1 MPTPAPAPAP
11 PAFIPAPADTTAPA
25 VSIAVPRQRLGAVL
39 RRGLRVS
46 LRSSERSNTTVRL
59 WIDGRTAKRLGL
71 ARTAKPVVVGRASA
85 SFAAAGGKTAYV
97 RLGRTARARI
107 ARLAS
112 VTLAVRA
119 SARDLAGNVRQA
131 SRRATVRR

>member
-1 MPTPAPAPAP
+1 V
-11 PAFIPAPADTTAPA
+11 PAPADTIAPA
-25 VSIAVPRQRLGAVL
+25 VSLAVPRQRLGAVL

-46 LRSSERSNTTVRL
+46 LRSSERASTTLRL
-59 WIDGRTAKRLGL
+59 SIDGRTAKRLGL
-71 ARTAKPVVVGRASA
+71 TRTAKPIVVGHASV
-85 SFAAAGGKTAYV
+85 SFAAAGGKTVYV
-97 RLGRTARARI
+97 RLGRTAKARI

-112 VTLAVRA
+112 VTLTVRA